1 MIVMLTHTLMTNT
14 YIWSDHCDLYLC
26 CCRGGSDVDS
36 EAQPPQHEGGDSD
49 WAEDI
54 TAEDEDSA
62 GEDSVSQLSHIVKI
76 VDLEYFTWIP
86 IMCSFICSDVIDL
99 ICYVFRMK
107 SH

>member
-1 MIVMLTHTLMTNT
+1 MTVMLTLTLITNT

-26 CCRGGSDVDS
+26 CCRGGSGVDS

-62 GEDSVSQLSHIVKI
+62 GEDSVSQLSHIV
-76 VDLEYFTWIP
+76 
-86 IMCSFICSDVIDL
+86 
-99 ICYVFRMK
+99 
-107 SH
+107 

>member
-26 CCRGGSDVDS
+26 CCRGGSGVDS
-36 EAQPPQHEGGDSD
+36 EVQPPQHEGGDSD

-76 VDLEYFTWIP
+76 VKRVDLEYFTQIP
-86 IMCSFICSDVIDL
+86 ITCVVLYAQML
-99 ICYVFRMK
+99 
-107 SH
+107 